1 MKNPLVLLALAAL
14 FAACPNPDPAD
25 DGGTV
30 QPPCLGCDLVCPTG
44 FVAMDGGAGCI
55 MLRTLGT
62 CTAGSMPKLGTTE
75 CTPVGVRSCPMGF
88 VADSS
93 GWGCRDVIAQV
104 RCTGATR
111 EKLGSSTCV
120 PVGDCAAAF
129 PPPNATHFVSAAYTA
144 GQLDGTHF
152 DTIASALA
160 DAGAGAVVAVDEG
173 TYVGSVIPAQPVT
186 LVGKCAERVIVVPTD
201 GGTNVGL
208 RFVDVSGSTVKGF
221 TVRGFPGGVVVS
233 GGTVTMEGLVVE
245 GNTIAGVLATNGGTQ
260 LTVRDSVL
268 RGNRARPADRQ
279 AAGAYVQRGAV
290 LTLEEVSLSDNE
302 FVGAVATN
310 PDAGLII
317 RRSVI
322 RDTFPIAQGP
332 VVGTF
337 GVGAYAVDAA
347 WLRLE
352 ESAVLNNVGEG
363 VLFARGGTRPSSGAV
378 LRSVVR
384 DTTLNAMTQVAR
396 GIEVGKGSTAHL
408 EECTV
413 TGNFEHEILVTE
425 EARATILNTTTVG
438 STNVGAPSG
447 TGLLVAYD
455 AGVVAT
461 SLAVATPRAVGVGVE
476 EKGTLE
482 LNDAF
487 VTRPVLAA
495 GFGTTVGPTAQTV
508 NMRTQ
513 GALTMR
519 GGVLHGAQGVSVL
532 VDRSRAALDGVAIV
546 DTAPRYSE
554 SGRGVAVQEQAVF
567 TAVNSAFIGNH
578 EAGIVVFDP
587 GTVASLT
594 NTSIEETKRD
604 GLGQFGIG
612 ALATTE
618 SSLELNACTVTRS
631 ASIGIAASE
640 SQVAVRASFVSFNE
654 TAVHGQDGVTVS
666 TSAQVSLAPNV
677 LGVTEDTRF
686 IGNGQ
691 TTGLGTVVLP
701 SK

>member
-1 MKNPLVLLALAAL
+1 MKNALVPFALGAL
-14 FAACPNPDPAD
+14 FAACPPPDPTD
-25 DGGTV
+25 DGGQV
-30 QPPCLGCDLVCPTG
+30 QPCPGCDIVCPQG
-44 FVAMDGGAGCI
+44 FVALDGGAGCI
-55 MLRTLGT
+55 LLRTPGT
-62 CTAGSMPKLGTTE
+62 CTAGAMPKLGTTE
-75 CTPVGVRSCPMGF
+75 CTPVGVRSCPAGF

-93 GWGCRDVIAQV
+93 GWGCRDVIAQT

-111 EKLGSSTCV
+111 EQLGSSTCV

-129 PPPNATHFVSAAYTA
+129 PPPNATLFVSAAYTA

-152 DTIASALA
+152 DTIAAALA

-186 LVGKCAERVIVVPTD
+186 LVGKCAERVILVPAD

-208 RFVDVSGSTVKGF
+208 RLVDVSGSTVKGF
-221 TVRGFPGGVVVS
+221 TVRGFPGGVAVS
-233 GGTVTMEGLVVE
+233 GGTVTLEGMVVE

-268 RGNRARPADRQ
+268 RSNRARPADRQ

-290 LTLEEVSLSDNE
+290 MTLEEVALSDNE
-302 FVGAVATN
+302 FVGAVVTN

-322 RDTFPIAQGP
+322 RDSFPIAQGP

-347 WLRLE
+347 WLRVE

-378 LRSVVR
+378 LRSTVR
-384 DTTLNAMTQVAR
+384 DTTLNAMTQAAR
-396 GIEVGKGSTAHL
+396 GIEAGKGSTVRI
-408 EECTV
+408 EECTA
-413 TGNFEHEILVTE
+413 TGNREHEILISE
-425 EARATILNTTTVG
+425 EARATIVNTTTVG
-438 STNVGAPSG
+438 STNIGAPSG
-447 TGLLVAYD
+447 TGLMVAFD

-461 SLAVATPRAVGVGVE
+461 SLAVVTPRAVGVGLE
-476 EKGTLE
+476 EKGALE
-482 LNDAF
+482 LIDSF
-487 VTRPVLAA
+487 VTSPVVAA
-495 GFGTTVGPTAQTV
+495 GFATTTGPSAHTV
-508 NMRTQ
+508 NMKTQ
-513 GALTMR
+513 GVLTMK
-519 GGVLHGAQGVSVL
+519 GGVLQGGQGVSVL
-532 VDRSRAALDGVAIV
+532 LDRSRAFFDAVAVV
-546 DTAPRYSE
+546 DTAPLYSE
-554 SGRGVAVQEQAVF
+554 SGRAVSVQDQSIF
-567 TAVNSAFIGNH
+567 SAVNSALIGSH
-578 EAGIVVFDP
+578 EAGLIVFDP
-587 GTVASLT
+587 GSVASLT

-604 GLGQFGIG
+604 GFGRFGIG
-612 ALATTE
+612 ALAMTG

-666 TSAQVSLAPNV
+666 TSAQVSLVPNV

-686 IGNGQ
+686 VGNQQ
-691 TTGLGTVVLP
+691 TSGLGTVVLP
-701 SK
+701 GK